1 MGANRWREAAAWP
14 RIFRQLDMVYRFDFA
29 VHTTGSHEEARRWL
43 EEEGGLLLLDGSVFK
58 QMGIPL
64 GDLPR
69 RAVICSGDADLVEE
83 ARRLG
88 LTAFCKGRLDDL
100 GKTLR
105 QIATE
110 GPHIPSPTPI
120 PLRRRAA

>member
-1 MGANRWREAAAWP
+1 M
-14 RIFRQLDMVYRFDFA
+14 
-29 VHTTGSHEEARRWL
+29 
-43 EEEGGLLLLDGSVFK
+43 LLLDGSVFK

-69 RAVICSGDADLVEE
+69 RAVICSGDDDLVQE

-105 QIATE
+105 QMATE
-110 GPHIPSPTPI
+110 GPQIASPTPI